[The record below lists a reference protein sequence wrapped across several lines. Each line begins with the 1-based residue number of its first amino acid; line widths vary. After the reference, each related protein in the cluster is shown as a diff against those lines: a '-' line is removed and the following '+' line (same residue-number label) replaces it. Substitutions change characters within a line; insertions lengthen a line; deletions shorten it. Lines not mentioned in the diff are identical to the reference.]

1 MQRSSTVCVWPGSGR
16 TRAYEGMGCTR
27 MTHITCYRHTHIN
40 VHTPQ
45 THTCVRTYH
54 THSNIPCAHTGTQT
68 HPQHTQTHTHMHTTH
83 IYRYTNTYHTLY
95 TCLFHTHR
103 HYVYHMHAQTPHS
116 HRDTPHT
123 LQEASAYRAAKML
136 PHDSL
141 RSGLCR
147 GTKTILLVIAFCPQV
162 NLWPEQIRGHC
173 HSTEIAIMTS

>member
-1 MQRSSTVCVWPGSGR
+1 MCG
-16 TRAYEGMGCTR
+16 
-27 MTHITCYRHTHIN
+27 HT
-40 VHTPQ
+40 T
-45 THTCVRTYH
+45 
-54 THSNIPCAHTGTQT
+54 
-68 HPQHTQTHTHMHTTH
+68 HTQTYPAHIQAHKHTLNTPRHTHMHTTH
-83 IYRYTNTYHTLY
+83 TYRYTNTYHTLY

-103 HYVYHMHAQTPHS
+103 HYVYHMHAQTPPS

-123 LQEASAYRAAKML
+123 LHTPMQEASAYRAAKML